1 MNQSKL
7 EANTCSR
14 HKARENVREQV
25 AISLGFT
32 SDWLRKWRESFKPI
46 TECSNAKPK
55 QTRITFD
62 TQVKTALSS
71 SLHQIGDKSKHKH
84 QNTGESNC
92 DACSTCEK
100 VKKMLLSLSFT
111 RNEEFKIL
119 YPLPWFQRLSL
130 VFLNQVFPRSG
141 YKTRS
146 PRRLIRV
153 SRRKENENL
162 CDQGILASF
171 CNFPFIIKFCCRSHA
186 IKYGLC

>member
-62 TQVKTALSS
+62 TQVKIALFRSVS
-71 SLHQIGDKSKHKH
+71 ANITLKLCFEVENCKVSHQRVTKAA
-84 QNTGESNC
+84 N
-92 DACSTCEK
+92 
-100 VKKMLLSLSFT
+100 VKKVVC
-111 RNEEFKIL
+111 K
-119 YPLPWFQRLSL
+119 
-130 VFLNQVFPRSG
+130 
-141 YKTRS
+141 
-146 PRRLIRV
+146 
-153 SRRKENENL
+153 
-162 CDQGILASF
+162 QGF
-171 CNFPFIIKFCCRSHA
+171 R
-186 IKYGLC
+186 